1 MIREASGQDGAASY
15 WWIGKQGYLSERLYG
30 YALAVFAHARGEGAP
45 AWAGHLRLN
54 VRDVFTR
61 GLDYL
66 QKTSDTQFR
75 PVDEGDRELPPAE
88 RLARAVAA
96 LGSPSSGARLAALWA
111 LKEMKLEVAPA
122 VPGPASV
129 RALGAMMK
137 LLRARKAAT
146 YEGQTAGAIVRDLIS
161 TAGADAGTVGDG
173 PTLPRFAIDQR
184 VSAYAHAR
192 GLANRLGYELYAKH
206 DGKIQFHGLGA
217 AANLDAGGLGGL
229 GGGLASAAGGALASA
244 AGALTG
250 AGGTGYA
257 YAKHLV
263 AAAAQHAVAAA
274 GTVKIGGES
283 PMSTKGDST
292 SYWLNASET
301 APDGSAGSGD
311 PALLYIDPAAR
322 TTDLAARF
330 ASGFLVLRNRTANA
344 VTIDVLG
351 RPSVDLGDS
360 ISVSDL
366 PGESGALSG
375 YVRAIRHT
383 FGARRGFVSRL
394 RVALEPAS

>member
-1 MIREASGQDGAASY
+1 VSNPVPSFSISIADFRSTSDRAAGGPVEIVVERDMDVAADG
-15 WWIGKQGYLSERLYG
+15 LE
-30 YALAVFAHARGEGAP
+30 
-45 AWAGHLRLN
+45 LRLTDRGSIALGASVTVELGYDGQN
-54 VRDVFTR
+54 GTVFT
-61 GLDYL
+61 GE
-66 QKTSDTQFR
+66 
-75 PVDEGDRELPPAE
+75 VAE
-88 RLARAVAA
+88 I
-96 LGSPSSGARLAALWA
+96 
-111 LKEMKLEVAPA
+111 APA
-122 VPGPASV
+122 VPGPATV

-161 TAGADAGTVGDG
+161 TAGADAGTVSGG
-173 PTLPRFAIDQR
+173 PTLPRFAVDQR
-184 VSAYAHAR
+184 LSAYAHAR

-206 DGKIQFHGLGA
+206 DGKICFHGLGA

-229 GGGLASAAGGALASA
+229 GGGLASGAAGALAGA

-250 AGGTGYA
+250 AGGEGYA

-263 AAAAQHAVAAA
+263 TASARHAVAAA
-274 GTVKIGGES
+274 GTVKVGGES

-301 APDGSAGSGD
+301 APDGSAGDGD
-311 PALLYIDPAAR
+311 PALLYLDPAAR

-330 ASGFLVLRNRTANA
+330 AHGFLALRNRTANA